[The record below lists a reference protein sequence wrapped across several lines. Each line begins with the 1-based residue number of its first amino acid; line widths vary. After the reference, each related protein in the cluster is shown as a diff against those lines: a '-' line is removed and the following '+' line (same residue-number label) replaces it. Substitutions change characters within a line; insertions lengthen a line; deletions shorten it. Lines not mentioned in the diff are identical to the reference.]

1 MPGGQGEG
9 VHVQGLLRVLD
20 GLAVLA
26 ELEVAPAQKTRRYN
40 SVSNA
45 ESAPA
50 PRIQGGLV
58 LT

>member
-1 MPGGQGEG
+1 MSGGQGEG

-26 ELEVAPAQKTRRYN
+26 KLEIAPAQKTWKYN
-40 SVSNA
+40 SVFSA

-58 LT
+58 LA

>member
-1 MPGGQGEG
+1 MPGGEGEG

-26 ELEVAPAQKTRRYN
+26 ELEIAPAQKTWKY

-58 LT
+58 LA

>member
-26 ELEVAPAQKTRRYN
+26 ELEIAPAQKTCKYN

-45 ESAPA
+45 ESVPA

-58 LT
+58 LA